1 LIKAVLAARGV
12 EFMKSH
18 ALSYLIGLVEESEI
32 DSPEFLSEADVLSP
46 WAVEFRYEGEEP
58 PALDRSA
65 ALVLVEQV
73 REWTESEIKAID
85 PLPPPQQQLDQ
96 QQPR

>member
-1 LIKAVLAARGV
+1 
-12 EFMKSH
+12 M
-18 ALSYLIGLVEESEI
+18 
-32 DSPEFLSEADVLSP
+32 LSP

-65 ALVLVEQV
+65 ALALVKQV
-73 REWTESEIKAID
+73 RGWTESEIKALD
-85 PLPPPQQQLDQ
+85 PPPPPQQRLDQ